1 VDTKSREEILKL
13 ENERLEKAVEEALL
27 MHSKLERQFKESMHD
42 LEEVRTEKV
51 KLETH
56 IHALE

>member
-1 VDTKSREEILKL
+1 MHNKL
-13 ENERLEKAVEEALL
+13 EK
-27 MHSKLERQFKESMHD
+27 QFKEAMHD

>member
-1 VDTKSREEILKL
+1 
-13 ENERLEKAVEEALL
+13 
-27 MHSKLERQFKESMHD
+27 MQSKVERQFKEAMYD
-42 LEEVRTEKV
+42 LEEVRTDKV